1 MSRSETAHP
10 PQRHSIQ
17 DVEILGPLRS
27 GRATSRAALAKVTG
41 LSPSTVA
48 SRVDGLIRQGHVVET
63 GQGESRGGRRPRDLT
78 IRGDAGLVGC
88 IDLGVDRASF
98 GLLDF
103 AGTLIAERHVALDI
117 AAGPAEVLGFAVA
130 EIRDMVDKA
139 SLSEHTTLRGFS
151 VGVPGPVST
160 ATSRIIA
167 PSRMPGW
174 NGVSVAEV
182 IQREMPLPVIVN
194 NDANLMAVG
203 ELYTGGAEASAN
215 QVFVKVGSGIG
226 CGIIS
231 RGELFTGSNGWAG
244 DISHVSVPGGGAV
257 PCSCGRTGC
266 LDAMASGNALVR
278 EMQVAGHD
286 VDSVEAMIALARD
299 SHPLATRLIR
309 NAAVMT
315 GGVLATIVN
324 FFNPDRLVLGG
335 VLADSSVFVAGVRS
349 TLFADCLPMATEQ
362 LSVDVTSDQSTGGL
376 HGAARMFLD
385 QVFSVDGV
393 GAVVAR

>member
-1 MSRSETAHP
+1 
-10 PQRHSIQ
+10 
-17 DVEILGPLRS
+17 VL
-27 GRATSRAALAKVTG
+27 ATNA
-41 LSPSTVA
+41 
-48 SRVDGLIRQGHVVET
+48 
-63 GQGESRGGRRPRDLT
+63 
-78 IRGDAGLVGC
+78 
-88 IDLGVDRASF
+88 
-98 GLLDF
+98 
-103 AGTLIAERHVALDI
+103 
-117 AAGPAEVLGFAVA
+117 
-130 EIRDMVDKA
+130 
-139 SLSEHTTLRGFS
+139 
-151 VGVPGPVST
+151 
-160 ATSRIIA
+160 
-167 PSRMPGW
+167 
-174 NGVSVAEV
+174 V
-182 IQREMPLPVIVN
+182 IQRNTRLPVIVN

-349 TLFADCLPMATEQ
+349 MLFADLLPMATEQ
-362 LSVDVTSDQSTGGL
+362 LSVDVTSDQRTGGL
-376 HGAARMFLD
+376 HGAARMFLCSRGW
-385 QVFSVDGV
+385 VA
-393 GAVVAR
+393 AVVAHSPPGCRLQRTKTTINVQSGSCRKTTSCISIERPAPTRTPVRWTRPELGLCARNREGVEGSGMATKQDLSFWTIDALQALGGSAHHVRVAEHLWSNHEDELRSSGDLL